1 MNQLLNDYKLLFI
14 YNQYNV
20 MKCMSTVGCKI
31 PRLAVCTSVCVYV
44 CVCVCVCVVTETY
57 LVGLEF
63 NTIHSLYSVTLGG
76 GGGVQNCPFV
86 EHS

>member
-1 MNQLLNDYKLLFI
+1 MIILCYRSTLLIRDMNQLLNDYKLLFI

-44 CVCVCVCVVTETY
+44 CVCV
-57 LVGLEF
+57 L
-63 NTIHSLYSVTLGG
+63 
-76 GGGVQNCPFV
+76 
-86 EHS
+86 